1 MALQDTLQQQYNRT
15 LQGTIG
21 QSQRSRQQA
30 QRASQGQSGT
40 TDPSMDWAA
49 RQASGFR
56 GAGFQPVSL
65 SNVPQSQIQA
75 TKDTFGPST
84 AGGYVEGGKN
94 VEGFYGDTNPYTEQ
108 GSESLFNKAGFTNL
122 GKADSM
128 DLTYASL
135 IPELQNNLMKYDGV
149 GSLGNLYGRNGA
161 DPRKIQVNEQTLA
174 NNLTNKFNSLVNYTP
189 STVWKDFTGDLSAYF
204 TGPQYKEGFDGLEQ
218 VAGGY
223 DQAKMAAD
231 GIRQKAYNSQD
242 ANNWNSENG
251 AYNPGYEQSQNAW
264 NFGGKD
270 YMSEGEAQAAKASQL
285 SQILGSSKAQQSEY
299 LSQLLTQGG
308 ITGRSLGE
316 RGSFGGN
323 QVNDVISGDLMKLF
337 GSKDISYG
345 GKNYGTVLDMAG
357 YDKPLQNNWNETTVQ
372 DNKNIWRNKQ
382 TITQDQG
389 SSDLFRS
396 LNDPT
401 WWSQNAK
408 NLGGGQI
415 MLTPEQLASSPGF
428 TSSDSYDRNLQEV
441 TNRITNPKV
450 SKAMSTIGAIVDYF
464 VPYTMGTAKYV
475 GANTAEL
482 MAGQDF
488 GDVATNSIR
497 HQLPRWI
504 AGEAIAPAISAVG
517 SLAGN
522 AVSDVSGGAINA
534 GTAGNAI
541 SGAANAGINSAMYG
555 GSLKDS
561 LFAAAAGGIGSGVGQ
576 AVSNGLGNYFN
587 NGSTNGYTQTAGNV
601 AGGVTSQGLQNLLSN
616 NKLGKNMGMAAVQGG
631 MSSLG
636 NLFAPK
642 GSTPQQVQQM
652 NSAGK
657 NAGSLIKTISKMN
670 KSKVK

>member
-40 TDPSMDWAA
+40 TDPSVDWAA

-94 VEGFYGDTNPYTEQ
+94 IEGFYGDTNPYTEQ

-189 STVWKDFTGDLSAYF
+189 STVWKDYAGDLNV
-204 TGPQYKEGFDGLEQ
+204 PN
-218 VAGGY
+218 
-223 DQAKMAAD
+223 
-231 GIRQKAYNSQD
+231 IRQKAYNSQD

-270 YMSEGEAQAAKASQL
+270 YMSEGEAQSAKASQL

-308 ITGRSLGE
+308 ITGRSLDE

-323 QVNDVISGDLMKLF
+323 NIDDKISGDLMKLF

-357 YDKPLQNNWNETTVQ
+357 YDTPLQSQWSEQNTENSRKWYGPTKSTTT
-372 DNKNIWRNKQ
+372 W
-382 TITQDQG
+382 DQG
-389 SSDLFRS
+389 GSNLYRGLNNSD
-396 LNDPT
+396 

-408 NLGGGQI
+408 NMGNGQI
-415 MLTPEQLASSPGF
+415 MLTPEQLAASPGF
-428 TSSDSYDRNLQEV
+428 SSIDNYTRDSGSETQKQGILQKIWERTSPTSLLLKQDFEKMQ
-441 TNRITNPKV
+441 P
-450 SKAMSTIGAIVDYF
+450 IGAAVGNYF
-464 VPYTMGTAKYV
+464 VPGLGSALNAIDSYSKGDSGGGQNWLKSAGMSYLGGSLNDMGAGASVGTAT
-475 GANTAEL
+475 GLGT
-482 MAGQDF
+482 
-488 GDVATNSIR
+488 
-497 HQLPRWI
+497 
-504 AGEAIAPAISAVG
+504 
-517 SLAGN
+517 
-522 AVSDVSGGAINA
+522 
-534 GTAGNAI
+534 TAGNAI
-541 SGAANAGINSAMYG
+541 VAGGMGGLGAALQGGNAKNILTGI
-555 GSLKDS
+555 
-561 LFAAAAGGIGSGVGQ
+561 AAGGLGSGLGDAVAKGFGGYMGDMVGQ
-576 AVSNGLGNYFN
+576 G
-587 NGSTNGYTQTAGNV
+587 TANTVGNV
-601 AGGVTSQGLQNLLSN
+601 AGSMTSQGLQNLLSN

-657 NAGSLIKTISKMN
+657 NAGSLVKTISKMN